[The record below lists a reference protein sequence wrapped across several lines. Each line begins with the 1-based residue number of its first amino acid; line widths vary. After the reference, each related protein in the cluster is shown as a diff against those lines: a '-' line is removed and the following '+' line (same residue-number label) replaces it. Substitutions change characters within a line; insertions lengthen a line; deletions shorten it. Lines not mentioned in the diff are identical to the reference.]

1 VVALRVKEGDT
12 VSAGQVVAAV
22 EAMKAQHDVHTTVA
36 GKVVQ
41 VHVGLGDEVGAG
53 SPILSIGS

>member
-1 VVALRVKEGDT
+1 
-12 VSAGQVVAAV
+12 
-22 EAMKAQHDVHTTVA
+22 VA
-36 GKVVQ
+36 GKVVK